1 MIASI
6 RGPVLS
12 VGLDH
17 AVIEAAGVGYRINA
31 TPATL
36 ATLSRGGEARLITT
50 MVVRE
55 DSMTLFGF
63 PDEESR
69 ELFALLQTVTGVGPR
84 LAMAVLA
91 VLEPQLLRTALGAGD
106 VKALMKVP
114 GVGKRVAERLVVDL
128 RDKVGPLPAAGTQGS
143 DASLAGSAGLGPVH
157 DQVAEA
163 LVGLGFSAAQAEQA
177 TAAAVQLKPDAS
189 TSDLLRS
196 ALSSLGKTK

>member
-6 RGPVLS
+6 RGPVIS

-17 AVIEAAGVGYRINA
+17 AVIEASGVGYRINA
-31 TPATL
+31 TPGTL
-36 ATLSRGGEARLITT
+36 ATLSRGTEARLLTT

-91 VLEPQLLRTALGAGD
+91 VLEPQLLRAALAEGD
-106 VKALMKVP
+106 VRALTRVP

-128 RDKVGPLPAAGTQGS
+128 RDKVGPVPATSAEAPAASNRHNG
-143 DASLAGSAGLGPVH
+143 AVH
-157 DQVAEA
+157 DQVVEA

-177 TAAAVQLKPDAS
+177 TEAAAQSHPAAS
-189 TSDLLRS
+189 NSVLLRT
-196 ALSSLGKTK
+196 ALASLGKTK

>member
-12 VGLDH
+12 IGLDH
-17 AVIEAAGVGYRINA
+17 AVLEAAGVGYRINA
-31 TPATL
+31 TPGTL
-36 ATLSRGGEARLITT
+36 STLSRGSDARLLTT

-55 DSMTLFGF
+55 DSMTLYGF

-69 ELFALLQTVTGVGPR
+69 ELFTLLQTVTGVGPR

-91 VLEPQLLRTALGAGD
+91 VLEPQLLRTALAEGD
-106 VKALMKVP
+106 VRALTRVP

-128 RDKVGPLPAAGTQGS
+128 RDKVGPVHPSTT
-143 DASLAGSAGLGPVH
+143 DAPIVGPRSSSVVQ

-177 TAAAVQLKPDAS
+177 TAEAAQLQPEAS
-189 TSDLLRS
+189 NSTLLRT
-196 ALSSLGKTK
+196 ALASLGKNK

>member
-12 VGLDH
+12 IGLDH
-17 AVIEAAGVGYRINA
+17 AVLEAAGVGYRINA
-31 TPATL
+31 TPGTL
-36 ATLSRGGEARLITT
+36 STLSRGSEARLLTT

-55 DSMTLFGF
+55 DSMTLYGF

-69 ELFALLQTVTGVGPR
+69 ELFTLLQTVTGVGPR

-91 VLEPQLLRTALGAGD
+91 VLEPQSLRAALAEGD
-106 VKALMKVP
+106 VRALTRVP

-128 RDKVGPLPAAGTQGS
+128 RDKVGPMHTGAS
-143 DASLAGSAGLGPVH
+143 DTPVVGPRDSSVVR

-163 LVGLGFSAAQAEQA
+163 LVGLGFSAAQAEEA
-177 TAAAVQLKPDAS
+177 TAEAAQLQPDAS
-189 TSDLLRS
+189 NSALLRT
-196 ALSSLGKTK
+196 ALASLGKKK